1 MATTEDLHK
10 TVDKEIENLE
20 ETLATSLTAFN
31 PQSSGNFNPL
41 QTPSPSRNFSLA
53 SIQLVCLPANTGFAG
68 YSAIPVSIAT
78 PLSMATT
85 THLKTAT
92 IKATNNQQT
101 PSKLSNQKPESK
113 SSPILQ
119 TTGEATPLLLQATP
133 TSGHTHQQQQLQQ
146 IRGGNTVEDVL
157 NMQYF
162 DLPPSSSSSTF
173 HLLTAGEPVL
183 LSQTP
188 NQAILPPSLPP
199 SLPPYLLESQEKAR
213 TVQQK
218 TGLSGSNISASFHQ
232 PTGLTGSSKPVLL
245 DQQASDILGAPISIE
260 KVCASVKN
268 ENFDQVS
275 SCRNKKAISSTEELQ
290 FPPSNPLSFVTPV
303 TPVLPAVSHSAS
315 GIQMYSDLP
324 ANAPTFQLPIFPKH
338 TSNLRYDTPPPHFS
352 SGAAATAVCPSTES
366 VGGSRHCSVS
376 STTATRSSP
385 NSGHL
390 YTSAAD
396 VESNAHSATATRPT
410 TANSGHLYISAT
422 SNVESNAHSAT
433 ATRYSVIDASLHS
446 SASNVGSVS
455 VATVARSCHRTVATS
470 EESSNSVARSY
481 SSPGAIASLYGSV
494 PASVYSD
501 SGSVVIPSLYG
512 YTTTLNQP
520 LSSHIAAGDG
530 GQRMFNNST
539 IPITFNQSTTPSV
552 LSNTGA
558 STIPSLYNS
567 AASTIASNASGTL
580 YSNTGSTISN
590 PYNSAATIASNAS
603 GTLYSNTGST
613 ISNPYNSAATIAS
626 NTSATLYSNIGA
638 SMPTLYNSA
647 ATIASNASATLYSNT
662 GATISNPYN
671 SAATIASNARSAN
684 VTHVYNSAAST
695 VSDLYTNSAG
705 AAISSRAPGIIGRY
719 DQDSGEQL
727 PHNDGRCFV
736 ITPGTPLSLPSFHI
750 PLFTSTD
757 DEDKDLNLFSPVSN
771 SNAAASSNLYANT
784 STTSKVSVHDFKS
797 VSAKCS
803 SFPFVQPN
811 TKSGSMPASGVS
823 SGQSDRSVS
832 TGIGQAHLKY
842 SHPVFIPS
850 LSGSFAA
857 SLPGNPDQSSRGNNS
872 PQTNIY
878 STSFP
883 GNLDQLARSNITKA
897 QTANVTNSSMHMMQ
911 SSASLQPSESVST
924 AANPDPSGPHSSV
937 LQTLLVLQH
946 ALKMD
951 EVSVSKSPLESRDSL
966 GGIASHNVSSTPH
979 STTTFENPF
988 PVCTIPALPAVS
1000 SSSTPKAVFNSSTS
1014 NPLLSALPVSLA
1026 SAYTPPKQIPA
1037 LSHSL
1042 ITPGGMEGSRSCSLY
1057 FQSSS
1062 IAGPSSTGVVVRPDS
1077 LALGGNS
1084 ETLQTDS
1091 ERIGVGNVRASS
1103 NKESV
1108 NEATRK
1114 GDKSHKDFYVQ
1125 RFTSESDKEGVVSGG
1140 DNKEKRMKYSEDNA
1154 KFSSHSGTEPLAKNF
1169 DKRDADYDDNDG
1181 GRHSECSSG
1190 RGSPVLPGAT
1200 RGRRGKGVRKV
1211 ITVHHK
1217 PALAQCIDAGGVST
1231 AAVPIPSL
1239 LHTSTPSHPHSSTSL
1254 QPHTSTPSQPHTL
1267 TSPITSSL
1275 PHTLTASLS
1284 AKRPLDDKTF
1294 AHTVSVTSSY
1304 SNSEE
1309 NRPLSAVS
1317 VCTGERRD
1325 IDSSLTSLEPAKFT
1339 KLVLQDFKTG
1349 LTGFTNTEKPVE
1361 NDLQGTL
1368 ERASEV
1374 SASKECSAGLSPS
1387 QSNSPIKAKGTRRSP
1402 RKSLKRSEI
1411 SPSPSF
1417 TPPKSVSS
1425 PITSSRVQ
1433 MTSPLPAQSYHT
1445 RILPLSGVGLPV
1457 KTSNQQQAFQT
1468 ETTTVNSEKTH
1479 QRDKSLQSPSV
1490 VIKSQSTLQL
1500 QSPANIARS
1509 DPLPTEGTRENITKA
1524 ASTMETIAQS
1534 SSTILQREISVPN
1547 PPSRTGETRQT
1558 SFARDHDGERVT
1570 ERNKEIN
1577 SQASSTVKL
1586 RERIS
1591 TTSAS
1596 SEAAKTRQ
1604 TSMSSTHS
1612 EAGRTRQTSMST
1624 AHSEAGRT
1632 RQTSYS
1638 RTEDEARV
1646 TERTKELI
1654 KIAKRKLME
1663 DLQSSDVSK
1672 LLKRKKASKL
1682 KLVPDGKASKTHGK
1696 IKRKESRKKTS
1707 QALTPVTSPREGE
1720 RGKERV
1726 RKVKGEG
1733 GTSVSC
1739 DGMLISPCSSGVTS
1753 PHSILMSPP
1762 LIGANPAAFSLVSPF
1777 AGSFYSGYYHSAF
1790 PEAKSQSDSGSV
1802 QSRSDSNARQGWS
1815 DSTVKSKPRPLS
1827 LQSLATKPHPLM
1839 TTPAESQVYSS
1850 LTPQTPG
1857 LTPQTPSPVNP
1868 FSTAVNSPRNYN
1880 SAIPG
1885 SHSRTIS
1892 ESTSSNAT
1900 MSPSVASGN
1909 SHMTNDSNTSFAAF
1923 LDGLHLS
1930 RRELEQLYLRN
1941 LACLENQM
1949 QFVKALED
1957 QLRKTYAESIHNTH
1971 LQPERIE
1978 LYQRF
1983 LDFIIEPEVE
1993 CNTGGLDLCGGR
2005 GKEGGGGGGGGSG
2018 EGERFSDVV
2027 TSGRFDRP
2035 VLNAAHDF
2043 YASF

>member
-133 TSGHTHQQQQLQQ
+133 TPGHTHHQQQLQQ

-218 TGLSGSNISASFHQ
+218 TGLSGSNISASLYQ

-245 DQQASDILGAPISIE
+245 DQQASDILGAAISIE

-275 SCRNKKAISSTEELQ
+275 SCRNKKAISSAEELQ

-303 TPVLPAVSHSAS
+303 TPVSPAVSHTAS

-324 ANAPTFQLPIFPKH
+324 TNTPTFQLPIFPKH

-352 SGAAATAVCPSTES
+352 SGAAAAATAAVCPSTES

-376 STTATRSSP
+376 STTARRSSSNDGLRYTSAAVVESNAHSAVAQRSTTA

-396 VESNAHSATATRPT
+396 VESNAHSATATRST
-410 TANSGHLYISAT
+410 TANGGHLYTSAT

-433 ATRYSVIDASLHS
+433 ATRYSVIDASVHS

-580 YSNTGSTISN
+580 YSNTGATISN

-603 GTLYSNTGST
+603 G
-613 ISNPYNSAATIAS
+613 
-626 NTSATLYSNIGA
+626 
-638 SMPTLYNSA
+638 
-647 ATIASNASATLYSNT
+647 TLYSNT

-684 VTHVYNSAAST
+684 VPHVYNSAAST

-719 DQDSGEQL
+719 DQDSEEQL
-727 PHNDGRCFV
+727 PYNEGRCFV

-750 PLFTSTD
+750 PLFTSID
-757 DEDKDLNLFSPVSN
+757 DEDKDLNLFSPVSH
-771 SNAAASSNLYANT
+771 SNAAAASNLYANT

-797 VSAKCS
+797 DSAKCS

-857 SLPGNPDQSSRGNNS
+857 SLPGNLDQSSRGNIS

-878 STSFP
+878 SASFP
-883 GNLDQLARSNITKA
+883 GNLDQSARSNITKA
-897 QTANVTNSSMHMMQ
+897 QTANVTNSSMQ
-911 SSASLQPSESVST
+911 SSASVQPSESVST

-937 LQTLLVLQH
+937 LQTLSVLQH

-951 EVSVSKSPLESRDSL
+951 GVSVSKSPLESCDSL
-966 GGIASHNVSSTPH
+966 GGIASRNVSFTPH

-1014 NPLLSALPVSLA
+1014 NPLLSALPIA
-1026 SAYTPPKQIPA
+1026 PSAFTPPKQIPA

-1062 IAGPSSTGVVVRPDS
+1062 IAGPSSTAVVVRPDS
-1077 LALGGNS
+1077 LELSGNS

-1125 RFTSESDKEGVVSGG
+1125 RFTMESDKEGVVSGE
-1140 DNKEKRMKYSEDNA
+1140 DNKEKRMRYNEDCA

-1190 RGSPVLPGAT
+1190 RGSPVYPGAT

-1284 AKRPLDDKTF
+1284 AKRPQELDDKTF
-1294 AHTVSVTSSY
+1294 AHTVSVSSNY

-1368 ERASEV
+1368 ERASEG
-1374 SASKECSAGLSPS
+1374 SASKECSAGSSPS

-1433 MTSPLPAQSYHT
+1433 MTSPLPVQSYHT
-1445 RILPLSGVGLPV
+1445 RISPLSGVGLPV

-1524 ASTMETIAQS
+1524 ASSMETIAQS

-1957 QLRKTYAESIHNTH
+1957 QLRKTYAESIHNSH